1 MFWRLTNFMRD
12 KKFYQREYVDKKKS
26 VREISREQNTYPTKI
41 YRELTQFGFNIK
53 GKSEIQKE
61 RLKTVPHPTKGKH
74 RTEREKHKIGKGV
87 SENWKSLPRDE
98 VLRRVNENL
107 NVFGKMSKKEEAK
120 IRKLAAQEIHRT
132 AKRGSKIERFF
143 VDKLTSHG
151 YKVIWHKEIPH
162 KEKMIVDIY
171 LPDEKIVIEVDGISH
186 FEPIW
191 GEDKLKQQQRA
202 DKEKNGI
209 LTGYGLSVIRFK
221 VSHRN
226 YNLTK
231 LFNAFEKLLE
241 SIQKIVDGKRT
252 TLVHASDE

>member
-1 MFWRLTNFMRD
+1 MRD
-12 KKFYQREYVDKKKS
+12 KKFYQREYVNNKKG
-26 VREISREQNTYPTKI
+26 VREIAREQNTYPTKI
-41 YRELTQFGFNIK
+41 YRELSSLGFEIK

-61 RLKTVPHPTKGKH
+61 RLKTIPHPTKGKQ
-74 RTEREKHKIGKGV
+74 RTERERQKIGKSV
-87 SENWKSLPRDE
+87 SENWKALPRDE

-132 AKRGSKIERFF
+132 AKKGSKIERFF
-143 VDKLTSHG
+143 VDKLTEHG
-151 YKVIWHKEIPH
+151 YKVVWHKEIPH
-162 KEKMIVDIY
+162 KEKLVVDLY
-171 LPDEKIVIEVDGISH
+171 LPDHKIVIEVDGISH

-209 LTGYGLSVIRFK
+209 LTGYGISVVRFK
-221 VSHRN
+221 VTHRN

-231 LFNAFEKLLE
+231 LFNAFEKLIPVLD
-241 SIQKIVDGKRT
+241 KIIKGEKT
-252 TLVHASDE
+252 TLVKASDE